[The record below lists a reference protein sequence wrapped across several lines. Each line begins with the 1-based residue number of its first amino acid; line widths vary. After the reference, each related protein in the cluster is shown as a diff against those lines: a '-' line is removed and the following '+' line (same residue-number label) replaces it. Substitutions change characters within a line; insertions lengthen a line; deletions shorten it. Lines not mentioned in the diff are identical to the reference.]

1 MKSIFKKSNCILC
14 NIMSGFEFIRRIDK
28 SRDFKLYLSRVV
40 LRYVVENIDDFN
52 PPRANVEIHEM
63 LKRESGIE
71 DPFIKD
77 KNEQIAFSSKIIS
90 YLKIDPYNTST
101 QNLKHLL
108 ALAAYGN
115 GLDPLV
121 LGYDLNY
128 EVLEVEAKNL
138 RITLN
143 DADKFIN
150 ALESN
155 RYKRILYL
163 LDNVGEA
170 MFDLLLSKNLEARG
184 IDVLFAVKPPHET
197 DVTIN
202 DFTRIGGDLNHVLK
216 LKKYPLFT
224 SYNTL
229 PDVDLIISKGLLNF
243 EDYILNMNSFK
254 KDVLVILKAKCN
266 VIADYFR
273 IPVGSY
279 IVKLYIK
286 TREEA

>member
-1 MKSIFKKSNCILC
+1 
-14 NIMSGFEFIRRIDK
+14 MSGFEFIRRINK
-28 SRDFKLYLSRVV
+28 SRAFKLYLSRIV

-77 KNEQIAFSSKIIS
+77 KNDQIAFSSKIIS
-90 YLKIDPYNTST
+90 CLKTDPYNTST

-128 EVLEVEAKNL
+128 EALEVEAKNL
-138 RITLN
+138 KIMLN

-170 MFDLLLSKNLEARG
+170 LFDLLLYKNLKARG
-184 IDVLFAVKPPHET
+184 VDVFFAVKPPHET

-202 DFTRIGGDLNHVLK
+202 DFTRIGGDLSHVLE

-224 SYNTL
+224 SHSIL

-266 VIADYFR
+266 VIADYFK

-279 IVKLYIK
+279 IVKLYQPIS
-286 TREEA
+286 